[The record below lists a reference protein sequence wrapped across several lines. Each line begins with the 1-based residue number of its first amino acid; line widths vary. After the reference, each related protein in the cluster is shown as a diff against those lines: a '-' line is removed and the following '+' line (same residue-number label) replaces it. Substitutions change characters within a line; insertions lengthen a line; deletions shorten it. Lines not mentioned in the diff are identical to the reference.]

1 MTQVYYVAFIV
12 DRDLRVNTTVVV
24 EAGVDLLAGP
34 FLDAE
39 TAEQA
44 VRLACRRHP
53 RLAAFAGLASLM
65 MGAQADPPVRMA
77 VIPVSPAH
85 VAAYNARHDTEVAW
99 PPPLLPVPSP
109 HGRPALP
116 SLRKDHAHA
125 HRS

>member
-39 TAEQA
+39 TAERA

-53 RLAAFAGLASLM
+53 RLAAFAGLASLLV
-65 MGAQADPPVRMA
+65 GAQAEAPVRLA
-77 VIPVSPAH
+77 VIPVTRAQ

-99 PPPLLPVPSP
+99 PPSLLPVPVP
-109 HGRPALP
+109 RRRPALP
-116 SLRKDHAHA
+116 SPRKDQTHA